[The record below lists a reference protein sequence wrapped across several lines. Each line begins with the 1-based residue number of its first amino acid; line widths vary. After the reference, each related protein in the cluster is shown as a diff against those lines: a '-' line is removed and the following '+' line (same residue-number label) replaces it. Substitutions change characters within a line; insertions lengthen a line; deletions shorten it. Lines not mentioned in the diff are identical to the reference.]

1 MSEIPISEPNIN
13 PTSCRV
19 YLEDFNDS
27 DSDSDDCCVRDYKSN
42 QSNENNQNNQKK
54 YHKNKYHKHYSQN
67 DYIAKNQQEF
77 GHKKRIK
84 P

>member
-13 PTSCRV
+13 PTSSRV

-27 DSDSDDCCVRDYKSN
+27 DSDSDDCCVHDYKNN
-42 QSNENNQNNQKK
+42 QNNQNNQKK